1 MTSSARRTG
10 DGDPSGEGAVARPG
24 CPPHLSP
31 LPPPQLRAENHGKT
45 GGWERRAK
53 KEVKGQEADGGRGEE
68 AKVSWYAGE
77 KKEKRE
83 TRKEGGREAQ
93 R

>member
-1 MTSSARRTG
+1 
-10 DGDPSGEGAVARPG
+10 
-24 CPPHLSP
+24 
-31 LPPPQLRAENHGKT
+31 
-45 GGWERRAK
+45 
-53 KEVKGQEADGGRGEE
+53 VKGQEDDGGRGEE

-83 TRKEGGREAQ
+83 TRKEGGRDAQ